1 MNMPKSLD
9 GKYNLIDKSKL
20 RGRGPDWWAVCGR
33 TLRNKGTCK
42 WCDKRD
48 NTIKGFD
55 FNMENARGI

>member
-1 MNMPKSLD
+1 MNMPK
-9 GKYNLIDKSKL
+9 Y
-20 RGRGPDWWAVCGR
+20 RGRGPDWCAVCGR

-55 FNMENARGI
+55 FNMESARGI